1 MAPGGADLASESLQ
15 SAADLIRELP
25 GGDDLAAVYGAIAA
39 DGQVARERRETAAL
53 FSIAE
58 KQLEG
63 GDIEEA
69 LQLALEA
76 LDAARG
82 REDRA
87 AEADVLRLVIQCF
100 RYKEKQAFAMQMA
113 EEELA
118 LFKSRGDAVGQ
129 AKILLSMAEVSMDR
143 SGQEHRKKAL
153 EWAED
158 ARLIFREEK
167 EKNLEATALL
177 ALVKVYITSKHGN
190 AKDFVKLGE
199 KAAKEALAIF
209 EDAQDR
215 RGMAKALHCLGAAR
229 AHGRQTEGAL
239 QASSAAL
246 ALSRE
251 LGDRRMEAF
260 ELQSAATWRL
270 IGDDPWGAL
279 PDAEAAL
286 AAFRSL
292 HCGAAW
298 EASALGTLARAHCA
312 RQEAT
317 AALHVLKDGLQ
328 RLRLAGDPA
337 AEARALDALVHAYVA
352 NDDVKGAIR
361 AAERARSAFRSTGN
375 KQMESLMLRTV
386 SKLQVTAW
394 DTGVALET
402 AEAAVTLGK
411 ELQSAKEKGDALL
424 QLANARLAGG
434 LYEEALQAAEEA
446 RGVFEQEGDRASEGV
461 ALLTEG
467 LIYSHQGRP
476 DQAGSATMQAYVLF
490 REAGDEASE
499 ARALSL
505 MCEVQIARGAFDKA
519 RSAAEKAQELF
530 DVLGDRPGE
539 VTALLYAAQASLR
552 HCVDEGNEDW
562 QSLEECKLAALSSSG
577 EAVSLC
583 REDEEQHRDLL
594 ARSLFMLIQA
604 ELMDSRPE
612 EALEDAQ
619 EALELFSLSG
629 DVSSQAATL
638 DAMARA
644 LAMLGNAQ
652 DAEKAAKEALALY
665 VSIGEEQG
673 EAQLV
678 ALLEQFRSGRTSRPE
693 DAARPDDPV
702 LALHDEKPSTL
713 AKKSVNLGALDTSGG
728 ITLELV
734 RNRLKAVMEELTGND
749 DIDGDTPLMAAGLT
763 SATVVMFGSAIAQD
777 FPGVPL
783 PPTMVFDY
791 PSLTEV
797 SQFVFEKVK

>member
-1 MAPGGADLASESLQ
+1 
-15 SAADLIRELP
+15 
-25 GGDDLAAVYGAIAA
+25 
-39 DGQVARERRETAAL
+39 
-53 FSIAE
+53 
-58 KQLEG
+58 
-63 GDIEEA
+63 
-69 LQLALEA
+69 
-76 LDAARG
+76 
-82 REDRA
+82 
-87 AEADVLRLVIQCF
+87 
-100 RYKEKQAFAMQMA
+100 
-113 EEELA
+113 
-118 LFKSRGDAVGQ
+118 
-129 AKILLSMAEVSMDR
+129 
-143 SGQEHRKKAL
+143 
-153 EWAED
+153 
-158 ARLIFREEK
+158 
-167 EKNLEATALL
+167 
-177 ALVKVYITSKHGN
+177 
-190 AKDFVKLGE
+190 
-199 KAAKEALAIF
+199 
-209 EDAQDR
+209 
-215 RGMAKALHCLGAAR
+215 
-229 AHGRQTEGAL
+229 
-239 QASSAAL
+239 
-246 ALSRE
+246 
-251 LGDRRMEAF
+251 
-260 ELQSAATWRL
+260 
-270 IGDDPWGAL
+270 
-279 PDAEAAL
+279 
-286 AAFRSL
+286 
-292 HCGAAW
+292 
-298 EASALGTLARAHCA
+298 
-312 RQEAT
+312 
-317 AALHVLKDGLQ
+317 
-328 RLRLAGDPA
+328 
-337 AEARALDALVHAYVA
+337 
-352 NDDVKGAIR
+352 
-361 AAERARSAFRSTGN
+361 
-375 KQMESLMLRTV
+375 
-386 SKLQVTAW
+386 
-394 DTGVALET
+394 
-402 AEAAVTLGK
+402 
-411 ELQSAKEKGDALL
+411 
-424 QLANARLAGG
+424 
-434 LYEEALQAAEEA
+434 
-446 RGVFEQEGDRASEGV
+446 
-461 ALLTEG
+461 
-467 LIYSHQGRP
+467 
-476 DQAGSATMQAYVLF
+476 MQAYVLF

-678 ALLEQFRSGRTSRPE
+678 ALLEQLRSGRTSRPE

-713 AKKSVNLGALDTSGG
+713 AKKSVTLGTLDTSGG

-783 PPTMVFDY
+783 PSTVVFDY
-791 PSLTEV
+791 PSLIDV
-797 SQFVFEKVK
+797 SQLIFEKVK